1 MLKAKTKKGATKIK
15 YHGTSAECIT
25 DICCIINSYFKHI
38 ATKEDTTKEDIEAL
52 YIALTTGISW
62 LKEKIITDYFK
73 EEN

>member
-1 MLKAKTKKGATKIK
+1 MFWDCLLDFYFK
-15 YHGTSAECIT
+15 
-25 DICCIINSYFKHI
+25 NSYFKHI